1 MSDSPLSLTDELL
14 SSDDDAE
21 LGELVEYR
29 SKQTEETTD
38 AFQRFNALSTKY
50 QSLKLELN
58 VLKRRALLQESVNLG
73 LVEPFAVA
81 LESLREYAEPLAG
94 LMKRSI
100 QELLKEESMYDDLFK
115 VKKTIDKKK

>member
-21 LGELVEYR
+21 FGELVEYR